1 MEFHTLLSPRFYPLF
16 FHYLR
21 SEMGLMGCYAFTPPL
36 IFQGWTTR
44 GGGKTAWNSIDHV
57 VHFYQHFV
65 YFFHLFVAIK
75 HKSSRLART
84 KIWWKK
90 SKKLYSSETSK
101 NNIFGRMKNLQK
113 INFFTITKGSLHTP
127 PGGGGGVW
135 RICRFL
141 TSVPAFYVDFCPMG

>member
-65 YFFHLFVAIK
+65 YFFICLLQSNINHRDSREQ
-75 HKSSRLART
+75 KSGEKNPKSCTLLKRP
-84 KIWWKK
+84 KITFLGEWKIYKK
-90 SKKLYSSETSK
+90 STFLPSLRDLY
-101 NNIFGRMKNLQK
+101 I
-113 INFFTITKGSLHTP
+113 P
-127 PGGGGGVW
+127 PRGVGGV
-135 RICRFL
+135 
-141 TSVPAFYVDFCPMG
+141 SGEYVDFWPRSQLFM